1 MQAALAPKTM
11 TTPLPPIYRDC
22 HRLLVHTEQMVMRFA
37 RYHKYT
43 VGADLRQRA
52 FGLMQ
57 QVNKAVHDKPR
68 QGEHVQAL
76 VWQVDD
82 YKLCLQLAMDVGAFA
97 HGTTGQQGRGWRGKG
112 GVGFHFFEQA
122 ATLAAGIG
130 KQCGGWWQA
139 LARRQR
145 ANQVAPAGA
154 AAEPVAAGHAASP
167 ARGAGSQ
174 PASPAQAHPTSLS
187 GCATPVATGLAP
199 RAASGVQ
206 P

>member
-1 MQAALAPKTM
+1 
-11 TTPLPPIYRDC
+11 
-22 HRLLVHTEQMVMRFA
+22 MRFA

-43 VGADLRQRA
+43 VGTDLRQRA

-76 VWQVDD
+76 LWLVDD
-82 YKLCLQLAMDVGAFA
+82 YKLCLQLTMDVGAFA
-97 HGTTGQQGRGWRGKG
+97 HTSKGQQSQNSP
-112 GVGFHFFEQA
+112 GFAAFEQA

-145 ANQVAPAGA
+145 PNQVAPAG
-154 AAEPVAAGHAASP
+154 VAVDVVAVGHAASP
-167 ARGAGSQ
+167 AWGAGSQ
-174 PASPAQAHPTSLS
+174 PQPPAGARPASLS
-187 GCATPVATGLAP
+187 GCATPPAPGFAP
-199 RAASGVQ
+199 RAADGVQ

>member
-1 MQAALAPKTM
+1 MS
-11 TTPLPPIYRDC
+11 TPLPPIYRDC
-22 HRLLVHTEQMVMRFA
+22 RRLLLHTEQMVMRFA

-43 VGADLRQRA
+43 VGTELRQRA

-97 HGTTGQQGRGWRGKG
+97 HSPQGQQGSGWRGKG
-112 GVGFHFFEQA
+112 GVGFGHFEQA

-145 ANQVAPAGA
+145 PTQAAPTGA
-154 AAEPVAAGHAASP
+154 AAGTVAAGHAASP

-174 PASPAQAHPTSLS
+174 PQPPAGAHPASLS
-187 GCATPVATGLAP
+187 GCAT
-199 RAASGVQ
+199 SQGVQ

>member
-1 MQAALAPKTM
+1 MS
-11 TTPLPPIYRDC
+11 TPLPPIYRDC
-22 HRLLVHTEQMVMRFA
+22 RRLLLHTEQMVMRFA

-43 VGADLRQRA
+43 VGTDLRQRA

-68 QGEHVQAL
+68 QGEHVHAL
-76 VWQVDD
+76 VWLVDD

-97 HGTTGQQGRGWRGKG
+97 HTHKGQQGQTSPS
-112 GVGFHFFEQA
+112 FAACEQA

-145 ANQVAPAGA
+145 PNQVAPD
-154 AAEPVAAGHAASP
+154 
-167 ARGAGSQ
+167 RGAGSQ
-174 PASPAQAHPTSLS
+174 PQPPAGAHPASLS
-187 GCATPVATGLAP
+187 GCATPPAPGIAP
-199 RAASGVQ
+199 RAADGVQ